1 MDFNSVDKSFFKC
14 FRMENGSVYYGEVE
28 YLHTETNTIVS
39 KNNQR
44 V

>member
-1 MDFNSVDKSFFKC
+1 MDFNSVDKSYFKC

-28 YLHTETNTIVS
+28 YLNTETSTIVS
-39 KNNQR
+39 HNNTR